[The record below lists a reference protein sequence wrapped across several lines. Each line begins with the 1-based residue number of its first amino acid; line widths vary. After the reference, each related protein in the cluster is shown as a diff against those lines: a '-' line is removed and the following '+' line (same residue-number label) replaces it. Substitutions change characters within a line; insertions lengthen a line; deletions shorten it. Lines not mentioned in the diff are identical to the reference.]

1 MTGIHIRVE
10 GRVGRITLTRP
21 KALNALSHAMAGA
34 IDRALVAWA
43 DDPAVALVLI
53 DAEGERAFCAGG
65 DIAAVYETGRRGDF
79 DRARRFWA
87 EEYRMNARIA
97 RYPKPYVAL
106 LHGFVMGGGVG
117 IAGHGSHRIVGE
129 SVQVAMPECGIGLVP
144 DVGGSQL
151 LADAPGR
158 LGEYLGLTGARM
170 GPGDALLA
178 GFADSFVP
186 EAAWPALV
194 AELVATGD
202 PAAIAA
208 RAVPAPAA
216 PLADLREAI
225 DDAFEAPDLAV
236 LAARL
241 EASDW
246 GHGVLKVLAR
256 QSPLSMACTLELV
269 RAARRDPGIEKALRR
284 EMRFTWRSASDGDL
298 LEGIRAAVIDKDR
311 NPVWRD
317 TLDSLRPEDVAA
329 MLAPLG
335 GDDLDLPAP
344 PA

>member
-1 MTGIHIRVE
+1 
-10 GRVGRITLTRP
+10 
-21 KALNALSHAMAGA
+21 
-34 IDRALVAWA
+34 
-43 DDPAVALVLI
+43 VALVVV
-53 DAEGERAFCAGG
+53 DAEGPRAFCAGG
-65 DIAAVYETGRRGDF
+65 DIASIYAAGRRGDF
-79 DRARRFWA
+79 AMARRFWA

-129 SVQVAMPECGIGLVP
+129 SVQVAMPECGIGLIP
-144 DVGGSQL
+144 DVGGTQL

-158 LGEYLGLTGARM
+158 LGEYLGLSGARM

-178 GFADSFVP
+178 GFADAFVP
-186 EAAWPALV
+186 EAAWPELAAALAAV
-194 AELVATGD
+194 RELV
-202 PAAIAA
+202 
-208 RAVPAPAA
+208 
-216 PLADLREAI
+216 
-225 DDAFEAPDLAV
+225 DDAFAARDLAAI
-236 LAARL
+236 AARL

-246 GHGVLKVLAR
+246 GHGVRKALAR

-284 EMRFTWRSASDGDL
+284 EYRFTWRSQTDGDL

-311 NPVWRD
+311 RPVWRD
-317 TLDSLRPEDVAA
+317 TADSLRGEDVAA

-335 GDDLDLPAP
+335 EHELGLPEHVNGGR
-344 PA
+344 

>member
-1 MTGIHIRVE
+1 MTDIRVRTE
-10 GRVGRITLTRP
+10 GRAGRITLTRP
-21 KALNALSHAMAGA
+21 QALNALTHEMALA
-34 IDRALVAWA
+34 IDAALIAWA
-43 DDPAVALVLI
+43 DDPAVALVVV
-53 DAEGERAFCAGG
+53 DGEGPRAFCAGG
-65 DIAAVYETGRRGDF
+65 DIASVYRTGRRGDF
-79 DRARRFWA
+79 EAGRRFWA

-129 SVQVAMPECGIGLVP
+129 SVQVAMPECGIGLIP

-170 GPGDALLA
+170 GPGDAMLA
-178 GFADSFVP
+178 GFADAFVP
-186 EAAWPALV
+186 EAAWPDLV

-202 PAAIAA
+202 PAAIDA
-208 RAVPAPAA
+208 RVRPAPEA
-216 PLADLREAI
+216 PLTGVRERV
-225 DDAFEAPDLAV
+225 DDAFAAPDLA
-236 LAARL
+236 AIIARL

-246 GHGVLKVLAR
+246 GHGVRKILDR

-284 EMRFTWRSASDGDL
+284 EYRFTWRSQADGDL

-311 NPVWRD
+311 QPVWRD
-317 TLDSLRPEDVAA
+317 TLDSLRGEDVAA
-329 MLAPLG
+329 MLAPHG
-335 GDDLDLPAP
+335 NEELDLPD
-344 PA
+344 